1 MIKNLK
7 KLFGKK
13 KEQPD
18 VPNPPGRTFNR
29 VLTGRYFGL
38 EDVNADKDAIA
49 TAKQEM
55 IDQIKELELVPMYIR
70 YAYDSKKKNGFDAEE
85 DHPTSAHVAFQK
97 EVFAEK
103 WNMVHVTEI
112 SFTVLSADFEEFEK
126 MAGVSL
132 HNDFRD
138 LSSTTFKF
146 NGKERRKEKREA

>member
-1 MIKNLK
+1 MIEMIK

-38 EDVNADKDAIA
+38 EDENADRDAIA
-49 TAKQEM
+49 KAKQEK
-55 IDQIKELELVPMYIR
+55 IDQIKELKLVPMFKR
-70 YAYDSKKKNGFDAEE
+70 YTYASKKKKDFNAEKN
-85 DHPTSAHVAFQK
+85 HPTSVHVAFQK
-97 EVFAEK
+97 EVFAEN

-112 SFTVLSADFEEFEK
+112 SFTVLYADFEEFEK

-138 LSSTTFKF
+138 LSSTTF
-146 NGKERRKEKREA
+146 NGKERRKEKREV